1 MPAGRR
7 KVVTDT
13 SVRPPRRSRSER
25 QRRTILRNL
34 SSTNFRTAS
43 KTALPALPPSHTAS
57 IVPFATAPKI
67 LLTCYLALRALKRG
81 VEVSQS
87 GELREHPVYRQHAGQ
102 LRMPHAW
109 HLSRESRS
117 ARRRTSATEPR
128 PRVLTYDARQLRS
141 AYPIEGSLTTIAWP
155 ANKRLSRSTAE
166 LSAIRRLEL

>member
-1 MPAGRR
+1 MPAGRK
-7 KVVTDT
+7 KVATDT

-109 HLSRESRS
+109 HLSREIQICEKAHQRD
-117 ARRRTSATEPR
+117 RTQA
-128 PRVLTYDARQLRS
+128 RVLTDDARQLRS

-166 LSAIRRLEL
+166 LSAIRRLKL

>member
-1 MPAGRR
+1 
-7 KVVTDT
+7 VVTDT

-102 LRMPHAW
+102 LRMPHAGIF
-109 HLSRESRS
+109 HAKSRS

-128 PRVLTYDARQLRS
+128 ARVLTYDARQLRS

-166 LSAIRRLEL
+166 LSAIRRLKL